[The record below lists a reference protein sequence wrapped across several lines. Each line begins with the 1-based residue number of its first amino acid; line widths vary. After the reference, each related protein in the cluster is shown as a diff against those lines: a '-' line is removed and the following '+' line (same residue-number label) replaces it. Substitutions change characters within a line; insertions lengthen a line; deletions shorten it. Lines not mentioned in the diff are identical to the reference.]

1 MVRKNKWKTKVGRDC
16 VSLDT
21 ALARWLGERLTF
33 LAKHSNG
40 VPQAFIEERQIA
52 NTDEAHDQ
60 WRKEMREAGETLT
73 RYGTN
78 MYDIDDVEDRAVL
91 ALDAVEAMEWVAKY
105 FLGLWD

>member
-1 MVRKNKWKTKVGRDC
+1 MARKNKWKTKVGRDC

-21 ALARWLGERLTF
+21 ALARWLGKRLLF

-40 VPQAFIEERQIA
+40 VPQQFIEERKIED
-52 NTDEAHDQ
+52 TDAAHDQ

-73 RYGTN
+73 RYGTKL
-78 MYDIDDVEDRAVL
+78 YDLDTVEETQALAV
-91 ALDAVEAMEWVAKY
+91 DAVEAMEWVAHW

>member
-1 MVRKNKWKTKVGRDC
+1 MARKNKWKTKVGRDC

-40 VPQAFIEERQIA
+40 VPQQFIEVRGIA
-52 NTDEAHDQ
+52 DTDMAHDQ
-60 WRKEMREAGETLT
+60 WRKEMREAGEVLSK
-73 RYGTN
+73 YGKV
-78 MYDIDDVEDRAVL
+78 YDLDTVEEAQAVTVK
-91 ALDAVEAMEWVAKY
+91 AVEAMEWVAEW